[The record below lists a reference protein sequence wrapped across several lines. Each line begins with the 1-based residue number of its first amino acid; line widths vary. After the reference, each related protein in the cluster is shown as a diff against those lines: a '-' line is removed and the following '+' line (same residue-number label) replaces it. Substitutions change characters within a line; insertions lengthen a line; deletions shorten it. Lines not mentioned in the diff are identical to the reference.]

1 MKRETERTILIV
13 LQAAAVVSLAWFVM
27 HLLTL
32 PEAKGGVFP
41 ECRVSSAY
49 ATRLWYVPTDD
60 GTSMALIA
68 YCLNA
73 DATPWKLT
81 NFIGYDQ
88 PKLSD
93 WSEAQNEA
101 SRLLRDE

>member
-13 LQAAAVVSLAWFVM
+13 LQAAAVVFLAWFVM

-49 ATRLWYVPTDD
+49 ATRLWYVPTGDN
-60 GTSMALIA
+60 TSVILVAI
-68 YCLNA
+68 CRNA
-73 DATPWKLT
+73 EPTPWYVSW
-81 NFIGYDQ
+81 FDGDQ
-88 PKLSD
+88 PKLWD
-93 WSEAQNEA
+93 WYEFQNTA